1 MAGYLCLLWHMACKV
16 VPTDS
21 VSVLK
26 ATNRDGPKHINP
38 FNLMNTLEM
47 KASWNGSHRQR
58 FARPRW
64 ATLVTTRP
72 KANGRLPKG
81 IPVQWEA
88 FDTDW
93 KAVVIKHSSGPPR
106 QIPRLR
112 RMLRIVLSTL
122 RS

>member
-1 MAGYLCLLWHMACKV
+1 MASYLCLLWHMACKV
-16 VPTDS
+16 VLNGFRFR
-21 VSVLK
+21 LK
-26 ATNRDGPKHINP
+26 ATTRDGPKHINP

-47 KASWNGSHRQR
+47 KASWNGSPRQT

-72 KANGRLPKG
+72 KANDRLPKR

-93 KAVVIKHSSGPPR
+93 KIVIKHSSGPPR

>member
-1 MAGYLCLLWHMACKV
+1 MAC
-16 VPTDS
+16 DALANGFRFR
-21 VSVLK
+21 LK
-26 ATNRDGPKHINP
+26 ATIRDGPKHIKP

-47 KASWNGSHRQR
+47 KANGNGSHRQT

-64 ATLVTTRP
+64 AAIATTRP
-72 KANGRLPKG
+72 KANGRLPKR

-93 KAVVIKHSSGPPR
+93 KAVVIKHSSCAPR

-112 RMLRIVLSTL
+112 RKLQIVLLTL